1 MPRSILKMT
10 ALAATAAF
18 VQPAAAQAPSAEFY
32 GEMRYSYNYADR
44 GPASGWRTAN
54 NISRLGA
61 RAALER
67 GDYRAF
73 VDFQAGVNVDTAL
86 EGDAFTQRYFRAQL
100 DGPFGTLSAG
110 RETNAYKVSGLRVDP
125 FYDMSTVSAVGGVPT
140 GDPFGGASFGLSR
153 LSNGFAGGTL
163 AYRTPSLGG
172 LTLNG
177 GVHLDR
183 DDDHDY
189 GVGINFE
196 HSGFEAGVQNY
207 WSRGTAWSEAVGVD
221 EALRVSAS
229 YTDGNRWSLGGSF
242 ERLEGLTGDTQ
253 DFMYLAGTVT
263 VMPPT
268 RLAAA
273 VGRVEDSPAVHPITG
288 MGYHVGIFH
297 EILPGLQLHGVA
309 SYLDRDEGEAR
320 SNLGAGF
327 VYGFALGR

>member
-1 MPRSILKMT
+1 MQRSILTMT
-10 ALAATAAF
+10 ALAATAAL

-32 GEMRYSYNYADR
+32 GDMRYSYNYADR
-44 GPASGWRTAN
+44 GVDSGWRTAN
-54 NISRLGA
+54 NSSRLGA

-67 GDYRAF
+67 GDYRAL
-73 VDFQAGVNVDTAL
+73 VDFQAGVNVDTHL
-86 EGDAFTQRYFRAQL
+86 EGNPFSQRYFRAEL
-100 DGPFGTLSAG
+100 EGPFGTLSGG
-110 RETNAYKVSGLRVDP
+110 RGTNADKMSGLRSDP
-125 FYDMSTVSAVGGVPT
+125 FYDISTVSAVGAVPT

-183 DDDHDY
+183 NDDHDS
-189 GVGINFE
+189 GVGGNFQ

-221 EALRVSAS
+221 EALRASAS
-229 YTDGNRWSLGGSF
+229 YSDGGLWSLGGSF
-242 ERLEGLTGDTQ
+242 ERVEGLAGDTQ

-273 VGRVEDSPAVHPITG
+273 VGRVEDAPAVQSVTG
-288 MGYHVGIFH
+288 MGYHVGVFH

-320 SNLGAGF
+320 SNLGVGF